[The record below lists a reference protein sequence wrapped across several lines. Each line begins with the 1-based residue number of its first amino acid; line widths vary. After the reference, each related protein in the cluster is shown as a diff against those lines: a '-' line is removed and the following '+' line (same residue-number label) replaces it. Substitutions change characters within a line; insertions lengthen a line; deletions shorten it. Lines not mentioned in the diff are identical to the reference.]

1 VAVIR
6 ELLGL
11 GVIAFE
17 FQGGEVFLRP
27 DFEELVRAC
36 EPRRSYVSIVT
47 NGLLLTEENMAR
59 LKSWGV
65 DQLNISIDSGIP
77 EEHDAFR
84 GLPGTWQKAARAVE
98 LGRRRGFK
106 VTVFTT
112 VTHESLYTEGFDRI
126 KDFCLDRGVV
136 LWILIGIPV
145 GNWAGQTDVLI
156 DETDH
161 AYLEGCARL
170 EQPHRRDLRPA
181 HHRGVPVGQRGF
193 YLDPYGELSRVRS
206 SMPRSATCGNT
217 GCATSSIAPHL
228 EVRTNSPVCLI
239 GEDREFIASYGR
251 RTFAAE
257 QIPITEDVF
266 GFPESLPPRPGPL
279 GGEPPAG

>member
-1 VAVIR
+1 
-6 ELLGL
+6 
-11 GVIAFE
+11 
-17 FQGGEVFLRP
+17 
-27 DFEELVRAC
+27 
-36 EPRRSYVSIVT
+36 
-47 NGLLLTEENMAR
+47 
-59 LKSWGV
+59 
-65 DQLNISIDSGIP
+65 
-77 EEHDAFR
+77 
-84 GLPGTWQKAARAVE
+84 VE

-156 DETDH
+156 DEKDH
-161 AYLEGCARL
+161 AYLEGLCRASNNL
-170 EQPHRRDLRPA
+170 IRRDLSTRYFTAGCPS
-181 HHRGVPVGQRGF
+181 VSESF
-193 YLDPYGELSRVRS
+193 YLDPYGELLPCPFIHASLGNVRQHRVRDILD
-206 SMPRSATCGNT
+206 RALT
-217 GCATSSIAPHL
+217 L
-228 EVRTNSPVCLI
+228 EKFRTNSPVCLI